1 MQKHKKPIFS
11 DFRPSQREVVIGLGA
26 SRDKHHFFLSKI
38 TQRKVRQK
46 LQNSLESSNE
56 RTINKLLIY
65 HEINII
71 CMIF

>member
-11 DFRPSQREVVIGLGA
+11 DFRPSQREVLIGLGA

-46 LQNSLESSNE
+46 LQNSLEN
-56 RTINKLLIY
+56 
-65 HEINII
+65 
-71 CMIF
+71 